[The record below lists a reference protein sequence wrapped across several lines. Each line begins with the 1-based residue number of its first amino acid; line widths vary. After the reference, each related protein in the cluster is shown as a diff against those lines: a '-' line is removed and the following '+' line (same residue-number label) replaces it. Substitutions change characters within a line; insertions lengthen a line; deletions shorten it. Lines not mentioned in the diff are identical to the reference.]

1 MKTTS
6 LASLAVLTCSALTFA
21 ADQEVSTTSKQ
32 LQVYPK
38 NLARQHVG
46 TNLFLFNPANQ
57 TFTPTEA
64 SAAWLDDDITTGW
77 PVMAGKQHY
86 MLSFSEPQLLTN
98 FAISARPASGKVT
111 LYAGDEPAPP
121 TAKSWTVV
129 AKDIPIETINQHKL
143 SKPFSRFAKYLLI
156 ETELADP
163 GPLFSLYVYGDKPA
177 VAYNLR
183 DREQAIDTRAI
194 FGPYVNNQTAFSTSG
209 LYAQTRVTHANSA
222 DGFLSWQ
229 KVVDD
234 NPETSVAIA
243 PSTAEAGATIQ
254 LDGARQ
260 MSRVAVLTDAPAK
273 GRLDLFVVATDAAAV
288 PAEGSAA
295 TATSLEGLTPTT
307 SINLDGSNSRTAIDF
322 PSTSGDRVLVR
333 WTPENGTDSLTV
345 REINAFSGLSLASN
359 ELALSPEAVAE
370 FGGSDTTGN
379 SFKNFKD
386 FKEPVAEGPA
396 DENPEPVASINKS
409 PYLPGALGF
418 PPIITGAPAPLSPQ

>member
-1 MKTTS
+1 
-6 LASLAVLTCSALTFA
+6 
-21 ADQEVSTTSKQ
+21 
-32 LQVYPK
+32 
-38 NLARQHVG
+38 
-46 TNLFLFNPANQ
+46 
-57 TFTPTEA
+57 
-64 SAAWLDDDITTGW
+64 
-77 PVMAGKQHY
+77 
-86 MLSFSEPQLLTN
+86 
-98 FAISARPASGKVT
+98 
-111 LYAGDEPAPP
+111 
-121 TAKSWTVV
+121 
-129 AKDIPIETINQHKL
+129 
-143 SKPFSRFAKYLLI
+143 
-156 ETELADP
+156 
-163 GPLFSLYVYGDKPA
+163 VYGDKPA

-183 DREQAIDTRAI
+183 DREQAIDTRSI

-209 LYAQTRVTHANSA
+209 LYAQTRVTHANSG

-273 GRLDLFVVATDAAAV
+273 GRLDLFVVATDAAAA
-288 PAEGSAA
+288 PAEGGAP
-295 TATSLEGLTPTT
+295 TATSVEGLTPTT

-322 PSTSGDRVLVR
+322 PATSGDRVLVR

-370 FGGSDTTGN
+370 FGGSDTTG
-379 SFKNFKD
+379 SAFKDFKGD

-418 PPIITGAPAPLSPQ
+418 PPIITGAPAPLSPE